1 MFDELPIYIDSG
13 ENHHIIEKFDTLYG
27 LLVTNSQQSN
37 VPTLHECLEQA
48 LELSRYVLIMIGSIC
63 SALYKASDNHF
74 YFFDSHSHGENGLSE
89 CDGKSVMRH
98 SCCLDDLIG
107 FLYAMYEI
115 MYIEFTTEFEVMP
128 VAFQTLIHS
137 FPNNYQSVNQ
147 YCRLDQSATF
157 PLENKQSNCSSSP
170 QLKTTNISKERK
182 NYMRQ
187 YMGE

>member
-1 MFDELPIYIDSG
+1 
-13 ENHHIIEKFDTLYG
+13 
-27 LLVTNSQQSN
+27 
-37 VPTLHECLEQA
+37 
-48 LELSRYVLIMIGSIC
+48 MIGSIC

-74 YFFDSHSHGENGLSE
+74 YFFDSHSHGDNGLSE

-107 FLYAMYEI
+107 FLYAMYES
-115 MYIEFTTEFEVMP
+115 MHIEFTTEFEVMP

-137 FPNNYQSVNQ
+137 FPDNNQSVKQ

-157 PLENKQSNCSSSP
+157 PLENKQSNCSSSLH
-170 QLKTTNISKERK
+170 LKTTNISKDRK

-187 YMGE
+187 YMKEKRN